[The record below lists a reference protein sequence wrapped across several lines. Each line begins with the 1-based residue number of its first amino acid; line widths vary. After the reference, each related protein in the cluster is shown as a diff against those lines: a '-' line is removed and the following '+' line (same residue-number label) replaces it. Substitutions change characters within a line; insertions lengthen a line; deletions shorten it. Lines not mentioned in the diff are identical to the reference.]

1 MSNVVWKDRVEAAL
15 ARLQQDRWTAPAVRY
30 TEIIDDVAAGNGSA
44 ADIARRHGSSE
55 MVASAIGRV
64 TAAMHGHEVPPRL
77 EDGGWCETDGEHYHV
92 APDFAAH
99 WRAAR
104 TAQRQ
109 IQALQAI

>member
-1 MSNVVWKDRVEAAL
+1 MTNVVWKDRVDAAL
-15 ARLQQDRWTAPAVRY
+15 ARLQQERWTAPAVRY

-64 TAAMHGHEVPPRL
+64 TAAMHGDDAPSRIE
-77 EDGGWCETDGEHYHV
+77 EGGWVETDGENYHV
-92 APDFAAH
+92 APDFAEH
-99 WRAAR
+99 WQAAR
-104 TAQRQ
+104 SAQRQ